1 MMKPLLIYP
10 IPQTF
15 TWYIVI
21 TDTLNHFYF
30 NSKDGTS
37 YWQLSELVDK
47 YDIDLS
53 QFLSHVNYD
62 QLALLFA
69 KSRGLKVRINEEEV
83 KKSHQKSGNP
93 TKETTQGDTDDK
105 AGQVEIVYENEYVN
119 KGDNEETT
127 EPSNKAVQEKQ
138 PSPLGIV
145 TGYSSSE
152 EEEEGDEDE
161 DEEKGEEVEG
171 SLDELQRPTKVDDGI
186 DVIVSKV
193 LDQQDVGDIQS
204 DNESQVSLDLSL
216 DDESEEKTPA
226 TVEFEKMLNEYS
238 SQISSFDSWDII
250 EDQLVKEFI
259 KYPIYH
265 SIGSRREKADIFQNW
280 IDNREGEEDYT
291 VSTDLEGAKL
301 FPTAK
306 IQFLSLLQNHRDQVK
321 TAFYQEFYISHYKDI
336 NEIDLPKSSKE
347 EFYRTYKAFI
357 LDFAKFEKNFKKSA
371 EYQKGVNVKVMKLEE
386 YLSSQGGFPSGS
398 FTIDPELSCFD
409 NWIQLLNQFFK
420 HEPKIPEA
428 EINFLVGD
436 EKRLNSYI
444 AKLK

>member
-1 MMKPLLIYP
+1 MMKPLFIYP
-10 IPQTF
+10 IPETSI
-15 TWYIVI
+15 WYIII
-21 TDTLNHFYF
+21 TDTSNHFYF
-30 NSKDGTS
+30 DSEDGTS

-47 YDIDLS
+47 YDINLS

-62 QLALLFA
+62 QLGLLFA
-69 KSRGLKVRINEEEV
+69 KSRGLKVRTNEEKG
-83 KKSHQKSGNP
+83 KKSHQKSGSP
-93 TKETTQGDTDDK
+93 TKEPTQGDTDDA
-105 AGQVEIVYENEYVN
+105 AGEVEILYENEYVN
-119 KGDNEETT
+119 KGGNGETT
-127 EPSNKAVQEKQ
+127 EPSNETVEEKQ
-138 PSPLGIV
+138 SSPVGIV

-152 EEEEGDEDE
+152 EEEEE
-161 DEEKGEEVEG
+161 EEKGEEKEG
-171 SLDELQRPTKVDDGI
+171 ILLELQNAPTKVDNGVD
-186 DVIVSKV
+186 DIVAKV
-193 LDQQDVGDIQS
+193 LDQQDVDDDQS

-216 DDESEEKTPA
+216 DDESEEKTSA
-226 TVEFEKMLNEYS
+226 TIEFEKMLNEYS
-238 SQISSFDSWDII
+238 SQISSFESWDII

-280 IDNREGEEDYT
+280 LDNREVEEDGA
-291 VSTDLEGAKL
+291 VSTDSEGAKL

-321 TAFYQEFYISHYKDI
+321 TAFYQEFYVSHYKDI

-347 EFYRTYKAFI
+347 EVYRSYKTFI

-371 EYQKGVNVKVMKLEE
+371 EYQKGVNVKVMKLEG
-386 YLSSQGGFPSGS
+386 YLSSQGDFPSGS

-444 AKLK
+444 AKLKSPE